1 MPGMTAARST
11 ARPRPGLPPIPA
23 LLLAMV
29 SIQGGAA
36 FAKTLFPTLGAA
48 GTTTLRVTLAAAL
61 LVVLLRPNL
70 RALTRADWAAIVPYG
85 TALGLMNLAFYESLR
100 TLPLGLAVTL
110 EFIGPLTLSL
120 LLSRRALDV
129 AWVVL
134 AGLGI
139 ALISPL
145 GQQLT
150 GGVAAAPVSPV
161 GIGLALLAGAFWALY
176 ILAGGAVGRRVPGT
190 TGVVA
195 GMIVA
200 AIVTLPFGVAE
211 AGADL
216 LTPGA
221 LLLGLGVAV
230 LSSALP
236 YTLEMRAL
244 RAIPARIFG
253 VMMSVEPAIAALS
266 GLLFL
271 GERLGAAQWIA
282 MLCVIAASAGINLT
296 GKPTAHTEPEPVN

>member
-1 MPGMTAARST
+1 MPGMTAARSA
-11 ARPRPGLPPIPA
+11 ARPRPDLPPIPA
-23 LLLAMV
+23 LLLAML

-48 GTTTLRVTLAAAL
+48 GTTTVRVTLAAAL
-61 LVVLLRPNL
+61 LTLVLRPAL
-70 RALTRADWAAIVPYG
+70 RQLRRAEWAAIVPYG
-85 TALGLMNLAFYESLR
+85 AALGLMNLAFYEALR

-134 AGLGI
+134 AGVGI

-145 GQQLT
+145 GHQLT
-150 GGVAAAPVSPV
+150 GGAAEAVSPV

-211 AGADL
+211 AGPKL
-216 LTPGA
+216 LAPGS

-244 RAIPARIFG
+244 RAIPARVFG

>member
-1 MPGMTAARST
+1 MPGMTAARPS
-11 ARPRPGLPPIPA
+11 ARTRPGLPPIPA
-23 LLLAMV
+23 LLLAML

-61 LVVLLRPNL
+61 LTLVLRPRL
-70 RALTRADWAAIVPYG
+70 RQLTRADWAAIVPYG
-85 TALGLMNLAFYESLR
+85 AALGLMNLAFYEALR

-110 EFIGPLTLSL
+110 EFIGPLTLAL
-120 LLSRRALDV
+120 ILSRRAIDV
-129 AWVVL
+129 AWVLL
-134 AGLGI
+134 AALGI

-145 GQQLT
+145 GELLT
-150 GGVAAAPVSPV
+150 GGGAHTPVSPAGV
-161 GIGLALLAGAFWALY
+161 GLALLAGAFWALY

-190 TGVVA
+190 TGVVG

-200 AIVTLPFGVAE
+200 ALITLPFGVAE
-211 AGADL
+211 AGPL
-216 LTPGA
+216 LLAPGT
-221 LLLGLGVAV
+221 LLLGLGVAI

-253 VMMSVEPAIAALS
+253 VMMSAEPAIAALS

-271 GERLGAAQWIA
+271 GERLNAAQWA
-282 MLCVIAASAGINLT
+282 ALVCVIAASAGINLT
-296 GKPTAHTEPEPVN
+296 SKAAPHGEPDPVN